1 MGMGLVA
8 LAAIV
13 VVAVVI
19 VGIVVAV
26 IVSSSSRRTGGG
38 HPPKGPIPSTP
49 MRVASLR
56 QFPSQRQAGT
66 ATELLLEDHGGN
78 AFRHF
83 VEGEVPYRVGEEV
96 LVAGQALGQPAGD
109 LVAGVGHQFVGV
121 PAIARL
127 QVQG

>member
-96 LVAGQALGQPAGD
+96 LVAGQALGTSNLGGRPVTDLAPAEI
-109 LVAGVGHQFVGV
+109 V
-121 PAIARL
+121 PRR
-127 QVQG
+127 